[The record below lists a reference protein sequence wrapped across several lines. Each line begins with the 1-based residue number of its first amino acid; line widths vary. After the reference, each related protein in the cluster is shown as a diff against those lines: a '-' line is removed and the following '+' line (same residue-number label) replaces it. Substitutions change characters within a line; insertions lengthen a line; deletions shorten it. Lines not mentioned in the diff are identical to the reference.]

1 MAECKWHDDTVPVI
15 FEVQEADKKGC
26 VDSEQCSLRKLLQEM
41 EDEGW
46 TDVTVNSH
54 DLTRPSAEGPDVYRI
69 KPKPLQMHYFW
80 SQPSATFGLKYTSI
94 ASIFQENALNA
105 ARPLSRIWRV
115 GFLKEAK

>member
-15 FEVQEADKKGC
+15 FEVQEADKK
-26 VDSEQCSLRKLLQEM
+26 
-41 EDEGW
+41 
-46 TDVTVNSH
+46 
-54 DLTRPSAEGPDVYRI
+54 GPDVYRI

-115 GFLKEAK
+115 GFLKEAKEITPRKPLYFFKESVSLLENEVIRLV